1 MKEASSARWGFER
14 AEGIGEERAKRWR
27 AINLAVDPA
36 VTRGMKRSKKS
47 RWCDDGHGER
57 LEIDVKEV
65 PV

>member
-1 MKEASSARWGFER
+1 V
-14 AEGIGEERAKRWR
+14 EGRKPR
-27 AINLAVDPA
+27 LDPA

-47 RWCDDGHGER
+47 GWCDDGHEER